1 MSTTNILTIAE
12 AADRM
17 QVSRQRMHKLIES
30 YSLETK
36 KLHGRLMV
44 IHEAELD
51 KIPKQRKNNS
61 AAKNPAAIVSDMI
74 TTKSQT
80 DSVIDLVAEA
90 IEDACGR
97 GDSVAEISKRSGVPK
112 TIIYGIRYG
121 NYPSNPTLA
130 KIEAICKAIGVEMT
144 LSKKN

>member
-61 AAKNPAAIVSDMI
+61 AAKNQVAIVSDMI
-74 TTKSQT
+74 TTKVET
-80 DSVIDLVAEA
+80 SVLETVIEA
-90 IEDACGR
+90 IADACER
-97 GDSVAEISKRSGVPK
+97 GDSVSAIAQRAGVPRSMVS
-112 TIIYGIRYG
+112 GLRHG
-121 NYPSNPTLA
+121 NYPSSPTLE
-130 KIEAICKAIGVEMT
+130 KLEAICSAIQLRLTVAP
-144 LSKKN
+144 K